1 MKPFSRAERVGVQ
14 LQRVLC
20 ELLSRQ
26 AGDPRIAAATITRV
40 EMTRDLRLARI
51 YFTVYGDDHQRQAAE
66 EGFRQAG
73 AYLTRL
79 LAPDLALRDMPDLV
93 FFYADTFDHAARIN
107 RIFKSLQQDHAC
119 DRPPLES
126 E

>member
-14 LQRVLC
+14 LQRVLS

-26 AGDPRIAAATITRV
+26 TGDPRIAGATITRV

-51 YFTVYGDDHQRQAAE
+51 YFTVYGDDAQRRAAE
-66 EGFRQAG
+66 AGFRQAS
-73 AYLTRL
+73 AYLKRL
-79 LAPDLALRDMPDLV
+79 LAPELGLRYMPDLV
-93 FFYADTFDHAARIN
+93 FFYDDTFDHAARIN
-107 RIFKSLQQDHAC
+107 RILKSLQQDHAC
-119 DRPPLES
+119 DRPTPEP